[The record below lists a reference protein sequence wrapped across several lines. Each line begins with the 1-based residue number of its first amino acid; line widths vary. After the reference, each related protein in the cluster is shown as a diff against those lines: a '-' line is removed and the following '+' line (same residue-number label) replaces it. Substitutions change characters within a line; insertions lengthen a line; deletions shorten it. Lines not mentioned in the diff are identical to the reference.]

1 MRISLIA
8 ISLLTIL
15 TTLFAM
21 GDKARPVAAA
31 VNYSYSYDYTNVYN
45 IFDITYSFTG
55 LDSNTEYRWSLYT
68 VDPRDGAL
76 LTNLGSVLFTG
87 GTTTTA
93 QFGGTS
99 WVNPPSFISFPD
111 DYVGP
116 VAVVDSN
123 GTILGWHFVAIFPTG
138 TQNPNGGWLDAG
150 NTSFPDKQVV
160 SDGNRFRQNDCQS
173 PLYAPVNS
181 DGWQHTFIPCSVTT
195 QVGGYTLFH
204 YQVDSTYVGPSTNRF
219 MFFPIPDATVALEIG
234 LDDLLNYQSPTVG
247 FTGATEQVL
256 SFVVLN
262 TNGDPLPFVN
272 NFIADSA
279 FTTYDNPIR
288 AEFDPGVYNCSRNN
302 GGWISDCESVWIVTD
317 DPALNEWTLTANV
330 DSVGENG
337 TQTLVSRAV
346 TPEVWDSY
354 HGFQQVADASAG
366 YSDTTVYAFSRARNH
381 SYTVAAGVATNVTAQ
396 WINRA
401 AAINSGLATPTEMEF
416 EVQAFYDIVDI
427 RTFEENVNEVLNNTG
442 LDTDAG
448 RAALLTIIL
457 FVGMLGTA
465 AFPGIRSNIFAYL
478 VVWTGL
484 GSVYI
489 LGGFGTLL
497 INTVFII
504 LTVGMW
510 LFGIL
515 MLQTGWENET
525 D

>member
-1 MRISLIA
+1 MRISLIVVS
-8 ISLLTIL
+8 ILTIVL
-15 TTLFAM
+15 TMFAM
-21 GDKARPVAAA
+21 GDRVKPANAA

-55 LDSNTEYRWSLYT
+55 LDSATEYRWSLYT

-123 GTILGWHFVAIFPTG
+123 GTILGWHFVTIFPTG
-138 TQNPNGGWLDAG
+138 TQNPNGGWLDPG

-160 SDGNRFRQNDCQS
+160 SDGKYRGFCQS

-204 YQVDSTYVGPSTNRF
+204 YQVDPTYVGPSTNRF

-234 LDDLLNYQSPTVG
+234 LDDLLDYQSPTVG

-272 NFIADSA
+272 NFIADGA

-288 AEFDPGVYNCSRNN
+288 AEFDPGVYNYSRNN
-302 GGWISDCESVWIVTD
+302 GGWISDGESVWIVTR
-317 DPALNEWTLTANV
+317 DPMLNEWVLTPSAEQV
-330 DSVGENG
+330 SESGQ
-337 TQTLVSRAV
+337 QTLIASAV

-354 HGFQQVADASAG
+354 HGFQQVSDISAG
-366 YSDTTVYAFSRARNH
+366 YNNTTVYAFSPARTH
-381 SYTVAAGVATNVTAQ
+381 TYQVAATAANGVIAT

-401 AAINSGLATPTEMEF
+401 VAINSGLATPAEMEF
-416 EVQAFYDIVDI
+416 EVQAFYDVVDVPSLD
-427 RTFEENVNEVLNNTG
+427 ENITQVLNNTG
-442 LDTDAG
+442 LNTDSG
-448 RAALLTIIL
+448 RAALLVIIL
-457 FVGMLGTA
+457 FTGMLGVS
-465 AFPGIRSNIFAYL
+465 AFPGLRSSLWAYL
-478 VVWTGL
+478 IVWVGL
-484 GSVYI
+484 GAVYI
-489 LGGFGTLL
+489 IGGFSTQLITIVYSIVTIGMLL
-497 INTVFII
+497 FTMLASGVRDNE
-504 LTVGMW
+504 
-510 LFGIL
+510 GI
-515 MLQTGWENET
+515 
-525 D
+525 